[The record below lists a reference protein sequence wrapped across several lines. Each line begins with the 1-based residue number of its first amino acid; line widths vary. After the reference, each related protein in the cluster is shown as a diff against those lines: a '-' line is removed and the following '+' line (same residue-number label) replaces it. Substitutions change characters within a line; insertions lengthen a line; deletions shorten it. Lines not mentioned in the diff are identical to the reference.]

1 MRISTLD
8 ISGITTTVRR
18 HEALLRY
25 ARYLFI
31 YNIVIFLWFAIP
43 QLSQLT
49 SFRGLLE
56 LVANPAWKLAAL
68 VLGSVG
74 ATYLI
79 LAHRLWWAYAVI
91 FLAKVGALFSCR
103 RPISR
108 SSSFPSK

>member
-8 ISGITTTVRR
+8 ISSITTTVRR

-31 YNIVIFLWFAIP
+31 FNLVFFLWVAIP

-56 LVANPAWKLAAL
+56 LVASPAWQWAAL
-68 VLGSVG
+68 ALGSVG
-74 ATYLI
+74 ATYL
-79 LAHRLWWAYAVI
+79 
-91 FLAKVGALFSCR
+91 FSHTGCGGHTR
-103 RPISR
+103 
-108 SSSFPSK
+108 

>member
-31 YNIVIFLWFAIP
+31 FNLVFFLWVAIP
-43 QLSQLT
+43 QLSQPT

-56 LVANPAWKLAAL
+56 LVASPAGNGRPWRSEASARHI
-68 VLGSVG
+68 S
-74 ATYLI
+74 
-79 LAHRLWWAYAVI
+79 
-91 FLAKVGALFSCR
+91 FSHTGCGGHTR
-103 RPISR
+103 
-108 SSSFPSK
+108 